1 LIGFASAGVGAVVA
15 CGNSLSALGLHSFGQ
30 SANWL
35 CFFGV
40 SPAVHFHNPLSKFKL
55 GAFRTSRK
63 LPLFSFVFAA
73 SEAAIHFPNPLSQLN
88 LGAFQTSHK
97 LGLFVQVGMISFEF

>member
-1 LIGFASAGVGAVVA
+1 VVTPYQPWVYIRLDSLQIG
-15 CGNSLSALGLHSFGQ
+15 
-30 SANWL
+30 
-35 CFFGV
+35 
-40 SPAVHFHNPLSKFKL
+40 
-55 GAFRTSRK
+55 
-63 LPLFSFVFAA
+63 FVFAA